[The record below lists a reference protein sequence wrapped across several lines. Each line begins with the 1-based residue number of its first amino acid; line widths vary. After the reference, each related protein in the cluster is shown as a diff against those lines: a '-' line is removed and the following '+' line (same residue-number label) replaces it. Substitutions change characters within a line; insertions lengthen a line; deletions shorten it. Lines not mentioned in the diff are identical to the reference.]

1 MMTVTAADILDLMR
15 NVGIE
20 KQLVDELKPDVPL
33 LQQGLDS
40 IDLPVIAFAAEKK
53 YGVDIFNAEGMVLR
67 TIDDLV
73 AFLNGNMQ

>member
-1 MMTVTAADILDLMR
+1 MMAVTAADIRELMR

-20 KQLVDELKPDVPL
+20 KELIDELKPDVPL

-40 IDLPVIAFAAEKK
+40 IDLPVIAFATEKK
-53 YGVDIFNAEGMVLR
+53 YGVDIFNAEGLVLR

-73 AFLNGNMQ
+73 AFLNENLQ